1 MACARAKQSA
11 VHAEATC
18 CRCSRRGADG
28 GREHAL
34 ARAVV
39 KVAKRSRH
47 AFGVSAYRE
56 RFLAAGVNDG
66 MRQLGWWRVGR

>member
-1 MACARAKQSA
+1 MARSRAKQSV
-11 VHAEATC
+11 VHAEVRPRAADAA
-18 CRCSRRGADG
+18 RSRRGADG

-66 MRQLGWWRVGR
+66 MR